1 MRKNSQIHILV
12 ETELSDRLRKQA
24 EELGMTLSG
33 LCRQKLE
40 GACKLDRIE
49 FIVSEIGRRLK
60 CSTKFKQE
68 V

>member
-24 EELGMTLSG
+24 EELGMNFSS
-33 LCRQKLE
+33 LCRQKLSDT
-40 GACKLDRIE
+40 CKLDRIE
-49 FIVSEIGRRLK
+49 FIVSEINRKLK